1 MTFQKPFS
9 KIQNIK
15 RKARQILTVG
25 DRGLYFSEL
34 PPPCERGEGM
44 IWGDKKKEK
53 LDTKRHFFTFF
64 LRYFTKHFI
73 DFIIFNVWGKKIF
86 TIRGSKNFFFEKN
99 NS

>member
-15 RKARQILTVG
+15 RKARQIILTVG

-44 IWGDKKKEK
+44 IWGDKKKK
-53 LDTKRHFFTFF
+53 NWIQKGNF
-64 LRYFTKHFI
+64 LHSF
-73 DFIIFNVWGKKIF
+73 
-86 TIRGSKNFFFEKN
+86 
-99 NS
+99 